1 MSRSG
6 RGSDPSRA
14 RTGAKGR
21 VKPGTKPGVKNGGK
35 SGVKRGVNAGARRER
50 ELGGGQVEGRQAV
63 RELLLGERRRIR
75 ELLISSDLEG
85 DRALDDIVQLAAAR
99 RVPVQYVAR
108 RRIEQ
113 LARSET
119 PQGVVAVADAV
130 PELTLDDLIGARR
143 AHAPL
148 FVAIDGV
155 TDPGNLGAIL
165 RSCEGAGVDGVILP
179 RHRAAHLTPTVAK
192 AAAGAIEY
200 LSMAVVAGLPAAL
213 SRLREA
219 GIWLVGL
226 DDGADRT
233 LFELG
238 DLAREGICLV
248 MGAEGSGLSRLVR
261 DRCDLIVGIP
271 MRGRLSS
278 LNVSAAAAL
287 ATYEVVRTRRLPAA
301 PA

>member
-6 RGSDPSRA
+6 AGGARRGAGAP
-14 RTGAKGR
+14 RTGAR
-21 VKPGTKPGVKNGGK
+21 RTAPPSQRRAPSTT
-35 SGVKRGVNAGARRER
+35 RGGARRER

-75 ELLISSDLEG
+75 EILISSELEG

-99 RVPVQYVAR
+99 RVQVQYVAR

-113 LARSET
+113 MARSEA
-119 PQGVVAVADAV
+119 PQGIVAIADPV
-130 PELTLDDLIGARR
+130 PEVVLEDLIGGRSARS
-143 AHAPL
+143 PFL
-148 FVAIDGV
+148 VAIDGV

-179 RHRAAHLTPTVAK
+179 RHRAAHLTPTVTK
-192 AAAGAIEY
+192 AAAGAVEY
-200 LSMAVVAGLPAAL
+200 LPIAVVAGLPTAL
-213 SRLREA
+213 ARLREA
-219 GIWLVGL
+219 GVWLVGL

-261 DRCDLIVGIP
+261 ERCDVIVGIP
-271 MRGRLSS
+271 MHGRLSS
-278 LNVSAAAAL
+278 LNVAAAAAL
-287 ATYEVVRTRRLPAA
+287 ATYEVARARRLPAA